1 MEAAE
6 GGSVGEHG
14 AQGVDGG
21 RRRQGTWLWRG
32 VGSAALAV
40 AVVTNLFVSTN
51 ARNRSEG
58 TALGESKS
66 ALASGPLESLASH
79 LSPSAAAQYAA
90 KMDALHGVAAKM
102 GARHRMALM
111 HEQNTAKVAHE
122 AHALHRAALT
132 HMLHVV
138 ETDGSGTCP
147 QPPKLH
153 AYHVNALSWPPCPL
167 CPGTPLEVLGV
178 SVDANGK
185 ETTFPLGH
193 VVTEDGWG
201 MRPEETWKDPTGN
214 VIATSGNE
222 VRYPYQAR
230 QECL

>member
-1 MEAAE
+1 MEEAE
-6 GGSVGEHG
+6 GGSVGEHRAEG
-14 AQGVDGG
+14 GDGNV

-32 VGSAALAV
+32 SAALAV
-40 AVVTNLFVSTN
+40 VVVTNLVVSTN
-51 ARNRSEG
+51 ARNPSEG

-66 ALASGPLESLASH
+66 ASASSPLESLASH
-79 LSPSAAAQYAA
+79 LSPSASHYAA
-90 KMDALHGVAAKM
+90 KMDALHRVAAKM
-102 GARHRMALM
+102 DARHRMALM
-111 HEQNTAKVAHE
+111 HEQSTAKVTH

-132 HMLHVV
+132 HMLDVV
-138 ETDGSGTCP
+138 EMDRSGTCP
-147 QPPKLH
+147 QPPKMH

-193 VVTEDGWG
+193 VVKEDGWG
-201 MRPEETWKDPTGN
+201 MRPKETWKDPTGN
-214 VIATSGNE
+214 VIATSGNG
-222 VRYPYQAR
+222 VRYPHQAR